1 MTKKVFDILP
11 PRKLEK
17 LGKKKIEKFLPE
29 RKPEFKFPPP
39 RSRAVKKLVLIPL
52 ILIIAGI
59 VAYFSLSR
67 AEIEI
72 WPETEIKSFETELK
86 VDKSIKNI
94 DFSANLIP
102 GVVFEE
108 SGTFPQE
115 FNASGKKST
124 EKKAEGTIKVFNDY
138 QNDQILVAQTRFQ
151 PPLEKFQPS
160 LEKDENPWFKTIE
173 RVVVPAKGYIDVKV
187 VADAPG
193 EKYNIEPST
202 FSVPGLAGTP
212 QYTLVY
218 GKSFEAMSG
227 GSKKEVSEVT
237 QGDLEEAEKLLIEE
251 ATKETKSKLKSK
263 IPAGFVTL
271 EEGFKTEIL
280 ETFSLAQAGA
290 ELEKFI
296 FQVKAKS
303 QTISFKEEDLENFS
317 KNLITAGIPAD
328 KNFDQKT
335 LKMEYSPEVIDLEQ
349 GKVTLSLKLKAKIY
363 SAIDETSL
371 KQVLAGKSL
380 TETQF
385 FLQNQPEVT
394 RTQVKLW
401 PFWVRQVPENL
412 DKINITIAV
421 DPSPISE

>member
-1 MTKKVFDILP
+1 MAKKVFDISP

-17 LGKKKIEKFLPE
+17 KKIERFVPE
-29 RKPEFKFPPP
+29 KKPEFKFSPSRRWP
-39 RSRAVKKLVLIPL
+39 RKKLILIPL
-52 ILIIAGI
+52 VLIIAGI

-72 WPETEIKSFETELK
+72 WPETEIKSFETRLTA
-86 VDKSIKNI
+86 DKDIGSV

-102 GVVFEE
+102 GIIFEE
-108 SGTFPQE
+108 SETFPQE
-115 FNASGKKST
+115 FPSSGKKSM
-124 EKKAEGTIKVFNDY
+124 EKKAEGIIRIFNDY
-138 QNDQILVAQTRFQ
+138 QGDQILIAQTRFQ

-160 LEKDENPWFKTIE
+160 LEKGEEPWFKTTE

-187 VADAPG
+187 VADSPG

-202 FSVPGLAGTP
+202 FSVPGLAGTS

-218 GKSFEAMSG
+218 GKSSEAMSG
-227 GSKKEVSEVT
+227 GSKKEVSEVI
-237 QGDLEEAEKLLIEE
+237 QEDLEEAEKVLIEK
-251 ATKETKSKLKSK
+251 ATEEIKETLKAK

-271 EEGFKTEIL
+271 EEDFKTEIL
-280 ETFSLAQAGA
+280 EKFSLAQAGA

-303 QTISFKEEDLENFS
+303 RIIAFKEEDLENFS
-317 KNLITAGIPAD
+317 KDLITAEVPAD
-328 KNFDQKT
+328 KNFDQET
-335 LKMEYSPEVIDLEQ
+335 LKIEYFPETIDLEA
-349 GKVTLSLKLKAKIY
+349 GEITFSLKLKAKIY

-371 KQVLAGKSL
+371 KQAMAGKSL

-385 FLQNQPEVT
+385 FLQNQPEVIQA
-394 RTQVKLW
+394 QVKLW
-401 PFWVRQVPENL
+401 PFWVKRVPENL
-412 DKINITIAV
+412 DKIKIKITI